1 MKSMKPKYVVL
12 ILLLLAWPLYFLYQH
27 QLGAISFLL
36 LAILFLYISIKELS
50 AEKERKAKENGERN
64 KPDA

>member
-1 MKSMKPKYVVL
+1 MKPKYVVL

-50 AEKERKAKENGERN
+50 AEKERKAKENGDRN
-64 KPDA
+64 GPDA